1 MNRLSQLAQMSH
13 LDLLAAYFTGTADGR
28 RPDYS
33 TRKPDAEE
41 RYLHRMSR
49 DALIAAVLA
58 QENSHTT
65 AAEVHPQ

>member
-1 MNRLSQLAQMSH
+1 MAGQLSELAQMRH
-13 LDLLAAYFTGTADGR
+13 LDLLAAYFAAAGGGED
-28 RPDYS
+28 DE
-33 TRKPDAEE
+33 AEE

-58 QENSHTT
+58 QKTSHTP